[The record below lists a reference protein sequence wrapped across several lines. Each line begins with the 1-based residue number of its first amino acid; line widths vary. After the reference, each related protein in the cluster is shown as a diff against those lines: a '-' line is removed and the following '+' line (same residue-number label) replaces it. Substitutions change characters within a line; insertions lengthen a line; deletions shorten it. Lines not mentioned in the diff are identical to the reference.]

1 MIFTGAAIILSRPI
15 CNAHSPS
22 RAQAGASLA
31 FNLFGI
37 QYMLDVSRKDLVAG
51 VAGGGTM
58 GRGII
63 QVLAQCG
70 VRVLVFDAKPGA
82 ARAAKESIA
91 GALSKL
97 VEKGRVKQKDADA
110 TLGRIEIV
118 GELKALAPCH
128 LVVEAIV
135 EVLEAKREFF
145 TALEGIV
152 GEDCI
157 IASNTSSLSVTA
169 MAAGLK
175 KPGRVAGYHFFNPV
189 PVMKIVEVVGGVM
202 TEPWV
207 TEALTELAKR
217 YGHTPVNCQDTPG
230 FIVNHAGR
238 GFVPESL
245 RIYQE
250 GIAEPAVIDRILVDA
265 AGFRLGPFGLMDLVG
280 LDIAHGVMKSMYD
293 QYYQEPRY
301 RPSFVSDPRVAAG
314 LLGRKTGRGWYEYE
328 NGNVVPEPES
338 SAPPARPTS
347 VWIAP
352 DAPSLK
358 EMIGRLNVKSESG
371 AKPSPDALC
380 LVAPIGK
387 DATTAALEHGLDA
400 ERTVA
405 VDPLFGFTKRR
416 TIMTTPITKSAYRAM
431 AHGLLAADGVPVSV
445 IKDSPGFVAQRVVAH
460 IVNVGCDIAQQN
472 IATPEDLDRAVMLGL
487 NYPHGPL
494 AMGDAVGAAKIL
506 AVLEAM
512 YDFYKEPRYRPSPWL
527 TRRAR
532 LGVSLLTPEN

>member
-1 MIFTGAAIILSRPI
+1 
-15 CNAHSPS
+15 
-22 RAQAGASLA
+22 
-31 FNLFGI
+31 
-37 QYMLDVSRKDLVAG
+37 MLDVSRKDLIAG
-51 VAGGGTM
+51 VAGSGTM

-70 VRVLVFDAKPGA
+70 VRVLVYDAKAGA
-82 ARAAKESIA
+82 AQAGKDSIA
-91 GALSKL
+91 QSLAKL

-110 TLGRIEIV
+110 TLGRIELV
-118 GELKALAPCH
+118 GELKALSACH
-128 LVVEAIV
+128 LVVEAII
-135 EVLEAKREFF
+135 EVLEVKREFF
-145 TALEGIV
+145 AALEAV
-152 GEDCI
+152 VSEDCI

-189 PVMKIVEVVGGVM
+189 PVMKIVEVVGGVL

-245 RIYQE
+245 RIYSE

-314 LLGRKTGRGWYEYE
+314 LLGRKTGRGWYEYKD
-328 NGNVVPEPES
+328 GNLVPEPEN

-347 VWIAP
+347 VWVAP
-352 DAPSLK
+352 DAPALK
-358 EMIGRLNVKSESG
+358 ELIARLNVKSESG

-380 LVAPIGK
+380 LVAPLGK
-387 DATTAALEHGLDA
+387 DATTSAIEHGLDA

-445 IKDSPGFVAQRVVAH
+445 IKDSAGFVAQRVVAH

-472 IATPEDLDRAVMLGL
+472 IASPEDLDRAVVLGL
-487 NYPHGPL
+487 GYPHGPL
-494 AMGDAVGAAKIL
+494 AMGDAVGASRIL

-512 YDFYKEPRYRPSPWL
+512 YDFYKDPRYRPSPWL

>member
-1 MIFTGAAIILSRPI
+1 
-15 CNAHSPS
+15 
-22 RAQAGASLA
+22 
-31 FNLFGI
+31 
-37 QYMLDVSRKDLVAG
+37 MLDVSRKDLIAG
-51 VAGGGTM
+51 VAGSGTM

-70 VRVLVFDAKPGA
+70 VRVLVYDAKAGA
-82 ARAAKESIA
+82 AQAGKDSIA
-91 GALSKL
+91 QSLAKL

-110 TLGRIEIV
+110 TLGRIELV
-118 GELKALAPCH
+118 GELKALSACH
-128 LVVEAIV
+128 LVVEAII
-135 EVLEAKREFF
+135 EVLEVKREFF
-145 TALEGIV
+145 AALEAV
-152 GEDCI
+152 VSEDCI

-189 PVMKIVEVVGGVM
+189 PVMKIVEVVGGVL

-245 RIYQE
+245 RIYSE

-301 RPSFVSDPRVAAG
+301 RPSFVSDPGVAAG
-314 LLGRKTGRGWYEYE
+314 LLGRKTGRGWYEYKD
-328 NGNVVPEPES
+328 GNLVPEPEN

-352 DAPSLK
+352 DAPALK
-358 EMIGRLNVKSESG
+358 ELIARLNVKSESG

-380 LVAPIGK
+380 LVAPLGK
-387 DATTAALEHGLDA
+387 DATTSALEHGLDA

-416 TIMTTPITKSAYRAM
+416 RA
-431 AHGLLAADGVPVSV
+431 GLGDQ
-445 IKDSPGFVAQRVVAH
+445 GF
-460 IVNVGCDIAQQN
+460 
-472 IATPEDLDRAVMLGL
+472 
-487 NYPHGPL
+487 
-494 AMGDAVGAAKIL
+494 
-506 AVLEAM
+506 
-512 YDFYKEPRYRPSPWL
+512 PRL
-527 TRRAR
+527 RRAARRRTHRQRR
-532 LGVSLLTPEN
+532 LRHCAAEHRIA

>member
-1 MIFTGAAIILSRPI
+1 
-15 CNAHSPS
+15 
-22 RAQAGASLA
+22 
-31 FNLFGI
+31 
-37 QYMLDVSRKDLVAG
+37 MLDVSRKDLTAG
-51 VAGGGTM
+51 VAGSGTM

-82 ARAAKESIA
+82 AQAAKESIA
-91 GALSKL
+91 QSLSKL

-110 TLGRIEIV
+110 TLGRIEPV
-118 GELKALAPCH
+118 NELKAFAPCH

-135 EVLEAKREFF
+135 EVLEVKREFF
-145 TALEGIV
+145 AALEAVV
-152 GEDCI
+152 GEDCL
-157 IASNTSSLSVTA
+157 IASNTSSLSITA

-207 TEALTELAKR
+207 TDALTELAKR

-245 RIYQE
+245 RIYSE

-301 RPSFVSDPRVAAG
+301 RPSFVCDPRVAAG

-328 NGNVVPEPES
+328 NGNLVPEPES

-352 DAPSLK
+352 DAPTLK

-487 NYPHGPL
+487 GYPHGPL
-494 AMGDAVGAAKIL
+494 AMGDAVGAPKIL